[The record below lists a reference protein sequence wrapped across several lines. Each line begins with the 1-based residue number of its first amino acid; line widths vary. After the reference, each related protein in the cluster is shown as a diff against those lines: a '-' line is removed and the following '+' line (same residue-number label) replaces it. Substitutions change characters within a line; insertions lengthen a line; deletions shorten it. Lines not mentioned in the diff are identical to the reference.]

1 MMMLTKEQARNQI
14 EQLIDRHRV
23 LDNPQLQSEANVRAN
38 FIDPLFAALNWP
50 VNDARHYNRE
60 TYVRG
65 AGFADI
71 ALTLDP
77 TAAVPLIFVEAK
89 RFGAI
94 EPLERVQERRNRD
107 VAQLRLNLPG
117 MSVDRTK
124 EEQQAINYAYQ
135 NGMHWAILTNFTSL
149 RLFNARRDTLVLSFD
164 SPVDL
169 LERFDELWQLSFTEV
184 AHGSLDGLRGYRE
197 RLDIDEEYLR
207 LITIWRLRLGQDI
220 IAHRENLVLL
230 ADPHSNTID
239 IYKLREAVQRVLDRL
254 VVIRYAEDR
263 FVIKADQL
271 RSIVEI
277 RERTDYGVP
286 LLDQIRHFFQQFNVR
301 HNGTLFADHLCDRLT
316 ISEDVLHAIIV
327 NLYDARFRAMSADI
341 MGNTYE
347 QYLGQT
353 LAVRN
358 GNIEAVDNLETR
370 KAQGSYYTPEYIVR
384 YIVDQTVGRYL
395 YGTENGRLDGTPL
408 PGQQPKRL
416 EEIDGSNG
424 FPPLTILDPSCGSG
438 SFLMNV
444 YHVLETFYEREIGRL
459 QREYDQRLA
468 TLAQEGLSPLELR
481 VELASQNQ
489 RLKQLAGY
497 KNQILEK
504 HLYGVDL
511 DPQAAELAAVNLM
524 LRAMSRDM
532 RLPLILNQNIKVGNS
547 LLGGLSLVPEP
558 AASALAPFRSQLAEL
573 RRIRL
578 AQQGH
583 SQSEADAIGLQG
595 QFERLAQQINKVLN
609 EPLVAYFGEE
619 VGEKRPFNW
628 IIEFPECFLNADG
641 NLRPHAGF
649 TFVIGNPPY
658 LSVDDTWGKNSADAA
673 YLKEAFADVWT
684 RKSDLYYYFIRR
696 GLSLLVPQ
704 GQLGLIT
711 ARYYLEA
718 YYAPN
723 IRRAILQEA
732 IIQQIVDFGS
742 YTVFPGIGTKTCITL
757 LQREPNAEIRANH
770 RFAFDK
776 APHKLIN
783 IYQFLANFFATSHSL
798 SQADLQ
804 EDSWN
809 LFSRRVAQII
819 DIIDRD
825 THPLGHLTHI
835 DTGMETGRN
844 DIFGVSQ
851 ETIEQYQIEPELIR
865 KNIKNQDIKRYNLAF
880 RGLYLIY
887 PEEIE
892 RIEDYPNAK
901 NYLEKYRDQLEA
913 RAAFQ
918 RGGCEWWR
926 FTWPRQKEW
935 YRYPKIVN
943 PNIAPN
949 NRFALDLS
957 TECIGLTDTYA
968 IFPQQ
973 DSPDLR
979 YLLAL
984 LNSKVLNFRFRYIGK
999 AKDYR
1004 YEYFKNGLQKVP
1016 IKLAAADV
1024 QQQLVTLAQKMLDF
1038 NRLRQ
1043 LLYDEF
1049 GEMLQATDHT
1059 TRHFNGAYYS
1069 HSEYRGHALY
1079 RTGPADANAKGTVTS
1094 ITVREVGSQI
1104 RFTITEAEAGTIPLI
1119 TLELPDPDFRHFLF
1133 LALRADLLANER
1145 KQIWARGRLLAG
1157 TLTALTVPVL
1167 NEAVGVANLAQ
1178 IRQFMQ
1184 ELRHRVTRAWGK
1196 EASEPLPAADILDL
1210 GAIETELEQTDQ
1222 QIDTLVFQLYGITD
1236 REDVAFILETL
1247 L

>member
-1 MMMLTKEQARNQI
+1 MKSLTKKQAQEEI
-14 EQLIDRHRV
+14 EQLIANYRA
-23 LDNPQLQSEANVRAN
+23 LENPQLQSEANVRAN
-38 FIDPLFAALNWP
+38 FIDPLFAILNWP
-50 VNDARHYNRE
+50 VNDTRYYNRE
-60 TYVRG
+60 AYVRG

-71 ALTLDP
+71 ALQLDP
-77 TAAVPLIFVEAK
+77 EAATPLIFVEAK

-107 VAQLRLNLPG
+107 VAHLRLNLPG
-117 MSVDRTK
+117 MSVDRTR

-135 NGMHWAILTNFTSL
+135 KGMHWAILTNFTSL

-184 AHGSLDGLRGYRE
+184 AHGSLDSLRGYRE
-197 RLDIDEEYLR
+197 RLDVDEEYLR

-220 IAHRENLVLL
+220 LSHRENRVLL
-230 ADPHSNTID
+230 ADPQTQTVD

-301 HNGTLFADHLCDRLT
+301 HNGTLFADHICDRLT

-353 LAVRN
+353 LAVKD
-358 GNIEAVDNLETR
+358 GSVEVVDNLETR

-395 YGTENGRLDGTPL
+395 YGTDNGRLDGTPL
-408 PGQQPKRL
+408 PDQQPKRL
-416 EEIDGSNG
+416 EEIDGTNG
-424 FPPLTILDPSCGSG
+424 LPPLTILDPSCGSG

-459 QREYDQRLA
+459 QRESEQQAAALTR
-468 TLAQEGLSPLELR
+468 QGLSPVER
-481 VELASQNQ
+481 RIELASQTQ

-547 LLGGLSLVPEP
+547 LLGGVPLAPEQADP
-558 AASALAPFRSQLAEL
+558 LLAPFRRQLAEL

-578 AQQGH
+578 AQQGSSH
-583 SQSEADAIGLQG
+583 DDADGIGLQG
-595 QFERLAQQINKVLN
+595 QFERLAKQINDRLN
-609 EPLVAYFGEE
+609 ESLRVYFGEG

-628 IIEFPECFLNADG
+628 LVEFPECFLNADG
-641 NLRPHAGF
+641 TIRPDAGF

-673 YLKEAFADVWT
+673 YLKDAFANVWAG
-684 RKSDLYYYFIRR
+684 KSDLYYYFIQR
-696 GLSLLVPQ
+696 GLSLLRLQ
-704 GQLGLIT
+704 GKLGIIT

-718 YYAPN
+718 YYAQK
-723 IRRAILQEA
+723 IRELVLQQATIE
-732 IIQQIVDFGS
+732 QIVDFGD
-742 YTVFPGIGTKTCITL
+742 YTVFPGIGTKTCIIL
-757 LQREPNAEIRANH
+757 LQREPDAPHREANVLLS
-770 RFAFDK
+770 DK
-776 APHKLIN
+776 AAHRRVDILH
-783 IYQFLANFFATSHSL
+783 FLTAFRQTAYPF
-798 SQADLQ
+798 SQANLTG
-804 EDSWN
+804 DSWHLYGQTVARLLAAIDQDAQSLGN
-809 LFSRRVAQII
+809 LVFI
-819 DIIDRD
+819 
-825 THPLGHLTHI
+825 GK
-835 DTGMETGRN
+835 GMETGRN
-844 DIFGVSQ
+844 EVFVIDQ
-851 ETIEQYQIEPELIR
+851 KTIDQYQLEPELIR
-865 KNIKNQDIKRYNLAF
+865 KNIKNQDIRRYSLAF
-880 RGLYLIY
+880 RGLYLLY
-887 PEEIE
+887 PDSIE
-892 RIEDYPNAK
+892 QLEDYPHTHA
-901 NYLEKYRDQLEA
+901 YLERHRAMLEQ

-918 RGGCEWWR
+918 RGNCAWWQ
-926 FTWPRQKEW
+926 FTWPLHKE
-935 YRYPKIVN
+935 RYHTPKIVT
-943 PNIAPN
+943 PFIAPE
-949 NRFALDLS
+949 NRFVLDQ
-957 TECIGLTDTYA
+957 TGEYIGLTDTCA
-968 IFPQQ
+968 IFPV
-973 DSPDLR
+973 DNSLDLR

-984 LNSKVLNFRFRYIGK
+984 LNSRLLTFRFRYIGK

-1004 YEYFKNGLQKVP
+1004 YEYFENGLRKIP
-1016 IKLAAADV
+1016 IKLAADDV
-1024 QQQLVTLAQKMLDF
+1024 RQQFVALAQKMLDL

-1049 GEMLQATDHT
+1049 REMLQATVHT
-1059 TRHFNGAYYS
+1059 TRHFDGAYYS

-1079 RTGPADANAKGTVTS
+1079 RTGSADAIATGTVTA
-1094 ITVREVGSQI
+1094 ITVRQVGSQL
-1104 RFTITEAEAGTIPLI
+1104 RFTITEAESGTLPLI
-1119 TLELPDPDFRHFLF
+1119 TLEVPDPDFRHFLF
-1133 LALRADLLANER
+1133 LSLRTDLLANER
-1145 KQIWARGRLLAG
+1145 KQIWVRGRLLGG

-1167 NEAVGVANLAQ
+1167 NEAVGATNLAQ

-1184 ELRHRVTRAWGK
+1184 ELRHYAARAWGTD
-1196 EASEPLPAADILDL
+1196 SLPVADILDL
-1210 GAIETELEQTDQ
+1210 GAVEAELEQTDQ

-1247 L
+1247 S